1 VFLRASPYLCV
12 NFWRIL
18 NFILVLELLNL
29 HHRTFFEAKPFADE
43 TQHPNPSDTRGW
55 SQILVSLLYQKKGLA
70 RQKGAD
76 IEDGS
81 DVKAASTWDAIDM
94 PRFNGVI
101 KAGTKSELSGN
112 MASLDIMPKLFFVLW
127 DNEPENKRERCRVW
141 VVRPQ
146 HDTVFREICEKWY
159 KQRDEGLIKSDN
171 FQLHPPRNLNHD
183 VFRNTCGNLN
193 YPLFFSAE
201 WVENQYTVTFFDENI
216 LENGFCS
223 YAD

>member
-1 VFLRASPYLCV
+1 MIPIA
-12 NFWRIL
+12 RI
-18 NFILVLELLNL
+18 LELLNL

-43 TQHPNPSDTRGW
+43 TKHPNPSDTRGW

-81 DVKAASTWDAIDM
+81 DVKAASTWDAIDT

-101 KAGTKSELSGN
+101 KVGTKSELSGS

-127 DNEPENKRERCRVW
+127 DNEPNNQRERCRVW

-146 HDTVFREICEKWY
+146 HDTIFRGICEKWY
-159 KQRDEGLIKSDN
+159 KQREEGIIKSDN
-171 FQLHPPRNLNHD
+171 FQLHPPRNQNTNI
-183 VFRNTCGNLN
+183 FRNTCGNLN
-193 YPLFFSAE
+193 YPLLFSAE
-201 WVENQYTVTFFDENI
+201 WFENQYTLTSFEENI
-216 LENGFCS
+216 LENGICS
-223 YAD
+223 YVD